1 MMGDHVEGFI
11 RGLIEQTREGKLD
24 WKPFSSFKNRRDIL
38 EELEN
43 GRGDFDYMT
52 NSIKES
58 KSYFLQSCQTFYL
71 SFDKSFL

>member
-38 EELEN
+38 EELE
-43 GRGDFDYMT
+43 
-52 NSIKES
+52 K
-58 KSYFLQSCQTFYL
+58 YF
-71 SFDKSFL
+71 

>member
-52 NSIKES
+52 NSKRVKIL
-58 KSYFLQSCQTFYL
+58 FFTIRRRICF
-71 SFDKSFL
+71 FI

>member
-43 GRGDFDYMT
+43 GRGDFDYMRVKILFFT
-52 NSIKES
+52 IRRRIC
-58 KSYFLQSCQTFYL
+58 FFI
-71 SFDKSFL
+71 